1 MVSHTFRCLF
11 LKCFSET
18 STLESLDP
26 LEKYQEGD
34 EFVACCGLILV
45 GS

>member
-11 LKCFSET
+11 FKCFSKT
-18 STLESLDP
+18 PILESLEP

-34 EFVACCGLILV
+34 KFVACCGLILV